1 MWNSTKNFLDNFTKE
16 KLVGYFLILWGASFF
31 FEAIQGFIV
40 ASYSY
45 EGARAIATNDL
56 GILVDVIY
64 LPIAAVLVLLGLKIL
79 GIKMG
84 TTAPPTSTTAPPT
97 STTAPPTSTTAP
109 LGVPTAKFCRYC
121 GKELTPDSINFC
133 TNCGQRIQ

>member
-1 MWNSTKNFLDNFTKE
+1 MWNSTKSFLDNLTKE

-31 FEAIQGFIV
+31 FEAIQGFIL

-45 EGARAIATNDL
+45 EGARAIASNDL

-84 TTAPPTSTTAPPT
+84 TTAPPTSTTTPPI
-97 STTAPPTSTTAP
+97 
-109 LGVPTAKFCRYC
+109 VPAAKFCSYC